1 MTTLQ
6 LPLHKK
12 VYFASDFHLG
22 MFPYA
27 ESRRREQAIVA
38 WLDAIKQ
45 DAAAVFL
52 LGDIFDFWFE
62 YRRVVPK
69 GFTRFLGKL
78 CELSDAGVAIHF
90 FAGNHDTWMWDY
102 LPQEIG
108 AEVHPETFE
117 TEING
122 VRFFMAHG
130 DGVGPVGRTYRCMRW
145 LFRWRPAQVMWAA
158 LPSRITVGFGL
169 WWARRSAQKPPSK
182 RRPIVC
188 RTEPSFLFAEQY
200 AEAHE
205 VKYFV
210 FGHLHRVFDEPLPG
224 GARYINVGDGIKLY
238 SYAVFD
244 GEKLSLETF
253 PAPPQEA

>member
-1 MTTLQ
+1 MQ
-6 LPLHKK
+6 IPSHKK

-22 MFPYA
+22 QFPYA

-38 WLDAIKQ
+38 WLDTIKA
-45 DAAAVFL
+45 DAAALFL

-78 CELSDAGVAIHF
+78 CELSDAGVAIHI
-90 FAGNHDTWMWDY
+90 FAGNHDTWMRDY

-108 AEVHPETFE
+108 AEVHLESYV

-122 VRFFMAHG
+122 TGFYLAHG
-130 DGVGPVGRTYRCMRW
+130 DGVGPINPTYRWMRR

-158 LPSRITVGFGL
+158 LPSRIGVGFGL
-169 WWARRSAQKPPSK
+169 WWARRSALKPPSK
-182 RRPIVC
+182 RPPIVC
-188 RTEPSFLFAEQY
+188 QTEPSYLFAKQY
-200 AEAHE
+200 AGSHG

-224 GARYINVGDGIKLY
+224 GARYINVGDGIKHY

-244 GEKLSLETF
+244 GEQLALETF
-253 PAPPQEA
+253 SGPSDEA